1 MIQILIIMFMI
12 KSDTVARQRT
22 GFKVQ
27 SYSKNP
33 KNVSDFIIKSNS
45 YIYIYA
51 RLRPHDLPVQCFSC
65 ISEGARTTEAR
76 SYRKT
81 AKYNIQVMCCEM
93 LRQIAIK
100 ATMV

>member
-45 YIYIYA
+45 YIYIYMLGTA
-51 RLRPHDLPVQCFSC
+51 PMIYLFNAFLVFRKELAQLRH
-65 ISEGARTTEAR
+65 EATE
-76 SYRKT
+76 KQQ
-81 AKYNIQVMCCEM
+81 NITS
-93 LRQIAIK
+93 K
-100 ATMV
+100 